1 MPDLPIS
8 PEAIETD
15 VIAPDHIEEYK
26 NGMAF
31 LYRELKNLYV
41 NIYLIEKILQFPLKL
56 FTDDIPERAI
66 FLSYFLDNAIDKCI
80 LIIANLIAIRG
91 RNSKDVYSLRTFQAR
106 IAELVKPEYKQAFEE
121 RAQENELDAHASDI
135 YQRIKRLRD
144 KQIVHLTTDY
154 YDECYDDTIAKTRLY
169 IKEIKALCEKLYT
182 WFHNLSFGCEYFML
196 YPCYWD
202 DQPRGRKSDIEDILD
217 GIAHDSYILNMPER
231 DPNRWAY
238 LHPSLSQ
245 DDLDH
250 LNAYRK
256 KFGMS
261 EVLESSSARTF

>member
-31 LYRELKNLYV
+31 LYRELKNLHV

-106 IAELVKPEYKQAFEE
+106 IAEIQTGV
-121 RAQENELDAHASDI
+121 
-135 YQRIKRLRD
+135 
-144 KQIVHLTTDY
+144 
-154 YDECYDDTIAKTRLY
+154 
-169 IKEIKALCEKLYT
+169 
-182 WFHNLSFGCEYFML
+182 
-196 YPCYWD
+196 
-202 DQPRGRKSDIEDILD
+202 
-217 GIAHDSYILNMPER
+217 
-231 DPNRWAY
+231 
-238 LHPSLSQ
+238 
-245 DDLDH
+245 
-250 LNAYRK
+250 
-256 KFGMS
+256 
-261 EVLESSSARTF
+261 